1 MREIKFRWWSE
12 KYKKMVY
19 TYDELRNFV
28 KNKKEILLS
37 NEKDKYL
44 ECDEWWDYDYCNH
57 IRFDIEQVGEFI
69 PLQYTG
75 MKDRNGREI
84 YEGDIVELKEKN
96 YIVKFYEGCFV
107 GVDEY
112 DEHYEYTIF
121 LNEAFIRQIK
131 VVGNIYENRD

>member
-19 TYDELRNFV
+19 TYEELYDFAQNKSEKNDEYLY
-28 KNKKEILLS
+28 KN
-37 NEKDKYL
+37 
-44 ECDEWWDYDYCNH
+44 EWWNYDYCNH

-75 MKDRNGREI
+75 LKDKNGKYI
-84 YEGDIVELKEKN
+84 YEGDIVELKGKKYTVE
-96 YIVKFYEGCFV
+96 FYEGCFI

-112 DEHYEYTIF
+112 DEHYENTIF
-121 LNEAFIRQIK
+121 LDEAFIRQIK
-131 VVGNIYENRD
+131 VIGNIYER